1 MKTLHPSS
9 QFKKDVKRIKIV
21 IALQLTP
28 QSNFSEYF
36 SAENLQIQ
44 KIVVPLHHFPREKG
58 RLAQLVQSICL
69 TSRGSAVRIRQRP
82 HTKDRFSAVFF
93 IIIHFLELHFS
104 I

>member
-36 SAENLQIQ
+36 FDGKFADT
-44 KIVVPLHHFPREKG
+44 EKPQY
-58 RLAQLVQSICL
+58 LCIA
-69 TSRGSAVRIRQRP
+69 
-82 HTKDRFSAVFF
+82 F
-93 IIIHFLELHFS
+93 
-104 I
+104 